1 MLGRAAPNRP
11 EQQMDEAMIEDDG
24 TRPGLDARR
33 VGRDAVA
40 AGPADAK
47 AAVPFALI
55 IDDQEPI
62 CQVVAMALT
71 QLGVESASYRTAGPA
86 IASLDQRQPAI
97 IFLDVALEQSD
108 AIDVIKGLSEKHYKG
123 IVQLMSGG
131 RAPLLEAIQRIGAR
145 FGLVLSPPLRK
156 PFRRDDI
163 RNVIA
168 AMGLARDFAQP
179 TISGRSP

>member
-1 MLGRAAPNRP
+1 MLARAVSNRP
-11 EQQMDEAMIEDDG
+11 EQQMDEAMIEDEG
-24 TRPGLDARR
+24 AGPGLDARSA
-33 VGRDAVA
+33 GREAVA
-40 AGPADAK
+40 AGSADAK

-97 IFLDVALEQSD
+97 VFLDVALEQSD

-145 FGLVLSPPLRK
+145 FGLVLPPPLRK

-163 RNVIA
+163 RDAIA
-168 AMGLARDFAQP
+168 GAGLAGGSP
-179 TISGRSP
+179 ISTASS